1 MRAFKEEK
9 YKSAL
14 YKFKKSAEMGHELE
28 QFSLGHWYF
37 NGIGRR
43 KNFSKAYSY
52 FKQSAEQE
60 QRLAELH
67 LGIVC
72 RAEWE

>member
-37 NGIGRR
+37 NGIREGRTSGR
-43 KNFSKAYSY
+43 PTPTSNRA
-52 FKQSAEQE
+52 QS
-60 QRLAELH
+60 RSS
-67 LGIVC
+67 G
-72 RAEWE
+72 